1 MNDDYLWDKS
11 GQPDPQ
17 IQQLEE
23 ILGTLR
29 YQPRPL
35 EIPHDLRTPGRRTYF
50 PLIAIAATV
59 LVALLAAG
67 LWLKARRAAE
77 SPQQQATVRVAPEV
91 ENKSPAPK
99 ATKENF
105 APAGQASPRNVAV
118 AANNRRRNR
127 SSATALTARQRE
139 EALAAK
145 EQVML
150 ALRLASE
157 KLNLAHRKTQ
167 STTPA
172 NQIKNQH
179 RVG

>member
-11 GQPDPQ
+11 GQPDPE

-29 YQPRPL
+29 YRPRPL
-35 EIPHDLRTPGRRTYF
+35 EIPSGLPVTKRRSYF
-50 PLIAIAATV
+50 PLLAIAATV
-59 LVALLAAG
+59 LVALLAG
-67 LWLKARRAAE
+67 VVWLRVRTNNL
-77 SPQQQATVRVAPEV
+77 PQQYQAQTPTVSPIEQKEVPTNNDVVTVKTPEPSPNNIAV
-91 ENKSPAPK
+91 NNKP
-99 ATKENF
+99 
-105 APAGQASPRNVAV
+105 
-118 AANNRRRNR
+118 RNR
-127 SSATALTARQRE
+127 SSLTPLRKRERQ
-139 EALAAK
+139 EAVAAK

-167 STTPA
+167 ASPA

-179 RVG
+179 RIG

>member
-1 MNDDYLWDKS
+1 MNEDYLWDKS
-11 GQPDPQ
+11 GEPDPQ

-29 YQPRPL
+29 YQPKPL
-35 EIPHDLRTPGRRTYF
+35 EIPDDLQVPRRRRSHF
-50 PLIAIAATV
+50 PVLAIAATV

-67 LWLKARRAAE
+67 IWIKVRRAGE
-77 SPQQQATVRVAPEV
+77 SQPQEANIRVAPAV
-91 ENKSPAPK
+91 EDKAAPK
-99 ATKENF
+99 ESLTPVEKSALPQN
-105 APAGQASPRNVAV
+105 AV
-118 AANNRRRNR
+118 ANNRRRNR
-127 SSATALTARQRE
+127 SSSTVLTKRERE

-157 KLNLAHRKTQ
+157 KLNLAHRRTQ
-167 STTPA
+167 SLPPA

-179 RVG
+179 RIG

>member
-11 GQPDPQ
+11 GEPDPQ

-29 YQPRPL
+29 YQPKPFEMPRDVPA
-35 EIPHDLRTPGRRTYF
+35 PRRRSHF
-50 PLIAIAATV
+50 PLLAIAATL
-59 LVALLAAG
+59 LVALLAG
-67 LWLKARRAAE
+67 GIWLRVRTRNEPQPEYAQVPTPPVEEKPIVREPEKTPAVPKQSIAVNRA
-77 SPQQQATVRVAPEV
+77 
-91 ENKSPAPK
+91 
-99 ATKENF
+99 
-105 APAGQASPRNVAV
+105 PRK
-118 AANNRRRNR
+118 R
-127 SSATALTARQRE
+127 SSSTVLNKRERE

-145 EQVML
+145 QQLML

-157 KLNLAHRKTQ
+157 KLNLVHKKTQ
-167 STTPA
+167 STSPA